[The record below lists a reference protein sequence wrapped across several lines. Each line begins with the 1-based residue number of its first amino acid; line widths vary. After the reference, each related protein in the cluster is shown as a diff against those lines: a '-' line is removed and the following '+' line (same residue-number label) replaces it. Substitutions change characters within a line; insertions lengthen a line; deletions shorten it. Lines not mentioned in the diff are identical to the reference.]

1 MDNKRCQVLC
11 CTLNV
16 AWPASVC
23 TVPRLAA
30 TLMRLPFPCQ
40 HHLTVLPD
48 QHHLTVLPNQHH
60 LTVLPDQHHLTVLPD
75 QHHLTVLP
83 NQHHLTV
90 LPNQHHLTVLPDQH
104 HLTVLPSVIRFGA
117 VIYFHKPTNK
127 TGTNHAGSGSHSP
140 NVLRRSSH
148 SGIRHR
154 TLKNYLY

>member
-30 TLMRLPFPCQ
+30 TLMRLPFPC
-40 HHLTVLPD
+40 
-48 QHHLTVLPNQHH
+48 
-60 LTVLPDQHHLTVLPD
+60 
-75 QHHLTVLP
+75 
-83 NQHHLTV
+83 
-90 LPNQHHLTVLPDQH
+90 QHHLTVLPDQH